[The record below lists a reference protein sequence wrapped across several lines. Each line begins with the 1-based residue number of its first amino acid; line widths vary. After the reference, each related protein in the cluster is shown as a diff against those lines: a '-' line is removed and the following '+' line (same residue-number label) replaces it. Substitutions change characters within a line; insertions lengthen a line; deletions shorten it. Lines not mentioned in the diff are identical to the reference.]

1 MVKIGQVGLIKVER
15 SLLEQSHVKDTGPAQ
30 SIRLLTSSLPS
41 QNTYPN
47 AIGVYSVYAFEPTP
61 I

>member
-1 MVKIGQVGLIKVER
+1 MVKIGQVGLIKV
-15 SLLEQSHVKDTGPAQ
+15 LEQSHVKDTGPAQ